1 MDTLIAT
8 AFAALF
14 AGCWVMEMR
23 TLRKVRAGHYDRI
36 EQMKI
41 VHCAEMNAMRDQFDT
56 DIYRIKDRERSE
68 GWEEGRQYQLKQ
80 MTRKRDKAGRFA

>member
-14 AGCWVMEMR
+14 AGCWVIEMR
-23 TLRKVRAGHYDRI
+23 SSRRIRDGEISRYNDLLRDRMEAVARA
-36 EQMKI
+36 
-41 VHCAEMNAMRDQFDT
+41 RDA
-56 DIYRIKDRERSE
+56 
-68 GWEEGRQYQLKQ
+68 GWLDGVEYQRKL

>member
-1 MDTLIAT
+1 MDALIAT

-23 TLRKVRAGHYDRI
+23 SSRKMR
-36 EQMKI
+36 E
-41 VHCAEMNAMRDQFDT
+41 AEIKRYNDAMRDRLVAVAQALDAGWL
-56 DIYRIKDRERSE
+56 DGVEYQRE
-68 GWEEGRQYQLKQ
+68 Q

>member
-14 AGCWVMEMR
+14 AGCWVIEMR
-23 TLRKVRAGHYDRI
+23 SSRKMR
-36 EQMKI
+36 E
-41 VHCAEMNAMRDQFDT
+41 AEIKRYNDAMRDRLVAVAQALDAGWL
-56 DIYRIKDRERSE
+56 DGVEYQRE
-68 GWEEGRQYQLKQ
+68 Q

>member
-23 TLRKVRAGHYDRI
+23 SSRKMR
-36 EQMKI
+36 E
-41 VHCAEMNAMRDQFDT
+41 AEIKRYNDAMRDRLMAVAQALDAGWL
-56 DIYRIKDRERSE
+56 DGVEYQRE
-68 GWEEGRQYQLKQ
+68 Q

>member
-8 AFAALF
+8 AIAALF

-23 TLRKVRAGHYDRI
+23 SSRKMREGHLLECKRLREEFFVSVRAAR
-36 EQMKI
+36 
-41 VHCAEMNAMRDQFDT
+41 N
-56 DIYRIKDRERSE
+56 E
-68 GWEEGRQYQLKQ
+68 GWYEGVEYQRNL

>member
-14 AGCWVMEMR
+14 AGCWVIEMR
-23 TLRKVRAGHYDRI
+23 SSRRIRDGEISRYNDLSRDRMEAVARARDAGWLDGVEYQRK
-36 EQMKI
+36 
-41 VHCAEMNAMRDQFDT
+41 
-56 DIYRIKDRERSE
+56 
-68 GWEEGRQYQLKQ
+68 L

>member
-23 TLRKVRAGHYDRI
+23 SSRKMREGHYDRV
-36 EQMKI
+36 EQMK
-41 VHCAEMNAMRDQFDT
+41 VDHHHDKQLAM
-56 DIYRIKDRERSE
+56 IRSHDE
-68 GWEEGRQYQLKQ
+68 GWLAGVEYQRQL

>member
-23 TLRKVRAGHYDRI
+23 SSRKMREGHQDRMLKLQNEHAAALESADRFYGHEVERAR
-36 EQMKI
+36 
-41 VHCAEMNAMRDQFDT
+41 N
-56 DIYRIKDRERSE
+56 E
-68 GWEEGRQYQLKQ
+68 GWDEGRLYQISIS
-80 MTRKRDKAGRFA
+80 TPKRDKAGRFA

>member
-23 TLRKVRAGHYDRI
+23 SSRKMR
-36 EQMKI
+36 E
-41 VHCAEMNAMRDQFDT
+41 AEIKRYNDAMRDRLVAVAQALDAGWL
-56 DIYRIKDRERSE
+56 DGVEYQRE
-68 GWEEGRQYQLKQ
+68 Q

>member
-14 AGCWVMEMR
+14 AGCWVIEMR
-23 TLRKVRAGHYDRI
+23 SSRKMR
-36 EQMKI
+36 E
-41 VHCAEMNAMRDQFDT
+41 AEIKRYNDAMRDRLVAVAQALDAGWL
-56 DIYRIKDRERSE
+56 DGVAYQRE
-68 GWEEGRQYQLKQ
+68 Q